1 MQEQRNVAVQPAVQ
15 PAPHKKLLKLSQK
28 LQQPGLLPEERARIL
43 AKLDKRLSKAAAA
56 VEVCLLFSWVRVTA
70 IPHCRALG

>member
-1 MQEQRNVAVQPAVQ
+1 MQEQRSVIQPAVQ

-56 VEVCLLFSWVRVTA
+56 VEVCMLFSWVRVTA
-70 IPHCRALG
+70 ILHCCALG